1 MLVPFDSDIVV
12 EGKCV
17 ELGSTVDVVAASVVI
32 SSLMLAEVNCV
43 DVSETELVICSA
55 VVVNWPLAV
64 DLADVT
70 VDSVSDGVIVVSS
83 LVTVVIYGPMETDG
97 FVELIGVVVAV
108 DIPCGVDT
116 VACSVVLCVADVS
129 DVVVNDAS
137 GEDWSVIVN
146 SSRVVSNE

>member
-1 MLVPFDSDIVV
+1 
-12 EGKCV
+12 
-17 ELGSTVDVVAASVVI
+17 
-32 SSLMLAEVNCV
+32 
-43 DVSETELVICSA
+43 
-55 VVVNWPLAV
+55 
-64 DLADVT
+64 
-70 VDSVSDGVIVVSS
+70 
-83 LVTVVIYGPMETDG
+83 METDA

-129 DVVVNDAS
+129 DVVVDDASGEDWSVVVDDAS